1 MIVYLL
7 YFVAYITGITA
18 LIGVIIAHVQAGTA
32 DPVTNTPAFKET
44 SVHMNV
50 LAEVGESPLPRNN
63 SRFGHPTPQNGV
75 EVQRKWKRPDYHQP
89 GNGLVQIESR
99 K

>member
-1 MIVYLL
+1 
-7 YFVAYITGITA
+7 
-18 LIGVIIAHVQAGTA
+18 
-32 DPVTNTPAFKET
+32 
-44 SVHMNV
+44 MNV

-75 EVQRKWKRPDYHQP
+75 EVERKWKRSDYHPP
-89 GNGLVQIESR
+89 GNENGLVQIETR